1 MKHDVA
7 FLTYLISY
15 EVTVAGTVYILV
27 LYYNNQALIQAP
39 LSTAV
44 FPQRFSFFTV
54 YLVQW
59 LRGLAPWWRPKESL
73 SKFNSVDYCKKHFSW
88 TFLFLNFRILLRVVK
103 KSLLERHLQPSFM
116 HVTKE

>member
-1 MKHDVA
+1 M
-7 FLTYLISY
+7 
-15 EVTVAGTVYILV
+15 
-27 LYYNNQALIQAP
+27 QAP
-39 LSTAV
+39 LCTAI
-44 FPQRFSFFTV
+44 FPYRFSFFTV

-73 SKFNSVDYCKKHFSW
+73 FEFKSVDCCKMHFSW
-88 TFLFLNFRILLRVVK
+88 IFFLNFRVLLRVVK